1 MESFFSRYR
10 NPMILGLVLLLQV
23 FGLAVQVKRPID
35 PRNPEAGSVRM
46 IRLWISGVIT
56 PIERVFVATGS
67 WFGQG
72 WHDYLN
78 IGGLRRENR
87 ELREQNEQLRI
98 QQTRMEEDAA
108 QGRRLQALLDFKQHF
123 VSQTIAAQVIGSSG
137 TELSR
142 ILYIDRGAKDGLRSD
157 MAVIT
162 PDGVVGKLKDVFP
175 FTAQVL
181 VMNDASSGV
190 GALLEKS
197 RLHGV
202 VKGNTNGDLILEHVM
217 VDEKVEPGERVLTSG
232 GDRIYPKG
240 LPIGTVAQISSGND
254 LFLNICLRP
263 AADLNRLEEVL
274 VVTQPQLAQADSEN
288 PVKAADILAQRLPGV
303 TQKPP
308 ESPAGVKAGAAATAA
323 ASNQKANPA
332 PALSQAKPKMVK
344 PKVVPQNNP
353 AATPAQVDTPASQ
366 PAPSPTSPEVNKP
379 Q

>member
-10 NPMILGLVLLLQV
+10 NPMILGMVLLLQV

-35 PRNPEAGSVRM
+35 PRKPEAGSVRM

-56 PIERVFVATGS
+56 PVERVFVATGS

-98 QQTRMEEDAA
+98 EQARIAEDAA

-123 VSQTIAAQVIGSSG
+123 VTQTVAAQVIGSSG

-142 ILYIDRGAKDGLRSD
+142 VLYIDRGTRDGLRSD

-162 PDGVVGKLKDVFP
+162 PDGVVGKVKDVFP

-190 GALLEKS
+190 GAVLEKS

-202 VKGNTNGDLILEHVM
+202 VKGTTTGDLTLEHVM

-254 LFLNICLRP
+254 LFLNIRLRP
-263 AADLNRLEEVL
+263 AADLNRLDEVL
-274 VVTQPQLAQADSEN
+274 VVTQPQLTQADSEN

-308 ESPAGVKAGAAATAA
+308 ESPAGVKPGTAGNSAV
-323 ASNQKANPA
+323 S
-332 PALSQAKPKMVK
+332 
-344 PKVVPQNNP
+344 
-353 AATPAQVDTPASQ
+353 TPN
-366 PAPSPTSPEVNKP
+366 PAPSPAKPKAVKPPVKAPPQNKPVATPSPIATPTPTPAPSATPPEVNKP

>member
-10 NPMILGLVLLLQV
+10 NPMILGMVLLLQV

-35 PRNPEAGSVRM
+35 PRKPEAGSVRM

-56 PIERVFVATGS
+56 PVERVFVATGN
-67 WFGQG
+67 WFGQS

-98 QQTRMEEDAA
+98 QQAQMAEDAA

-123 VSQTIAAQVIGSSG
+123 VSQTVAAQVIGSSG

-142 ILYIDRGAKDGLRSD
+142 ILYIDRGARDGIRSD

-162 PDGVVGKLKDVFP
+162 PDGVVGKVKDVFP

-202 VKGNTNGDLILEHVM
+202 VKGTTTGDLTLEHVM

-254 LFLNICLRP
+254 LFLNIHLKP
-263 AADLNRLEEVL
+263 AADLNRLDEVL

-288 PVKAADILAQRLPGV
+288 PVKAADILAQRLPGI
-303 TQKPP
+303 TQKPA
-308 ESPAGVKAGAAATAA
+308 ESTAGVKPGPAGNSAV
-323 ASNQKANPA
+323 SNTKPTPSPA
-332 PALSQAKPKMVK
+332 K
-344 PKVVPQNNP
+344 PKVVKPPVKTVPQNEP
-353 AATPAQVDTPASQ
+353 AATPSPIATPAST
-366 PAPSPTSPEVNKP
+366 PEPSATAPEENKP

>member
-10 NPMILGLVLLLQV
+10 NPMILGMVLLLQV

-35 PRNPEAGSVRM
+35 PRKPEAGSVRM

-56 PIERVFVATGS
+56 PVERVFVATGN
-67 WFGQG
+67 WFGQS

-98 QQTRMEEDAA
+98 QQARMEEDAA

-123 VSQTIAAQVIGSSG
+123 VSQTVAAQVIGSSG

-142 ILYIDRGAKDGLRSD
+142 ILYIDRGTRDGIRSD

-162 PDGVVGKLKDVFP
+162 PDGVVGKVKDVFP

-202 VKGNTNGDLILEHVM
+202 VKGTTTGDLTLEHVM

-240 LPIGTVAQISSGND
+240 LPIGTVVQISSGND
-254 LFLNICLRP
+254 LFLNIRLRP

-308 ESPAGVKAGAAATAA
+308 ESPAGAKPGAAGNSAV
-323 ASNQKANPA
+323 SNPN
-332 PALSQAKPKMVK
+332 
-344 PKVVPQNNP
+344 
-353 AATPAQVDTPASQ
+353 
-366 PAPSPTSPEVNKP
+366 PAPSPAKPKAVKPPVKAPPQNKP
-379 Q
+379 VVTPSPIATPAPTPAPSATPAEVSKPQ

>member
-10 NPMILGLVLLLQV
+10 NPMILGMVLLLQV

-35 PRNPEAGSVRM
+35 PRKPEAGSVRM

-56 PIERVFVATGS
+56 PVERVFVATGN
-67 WFGQG
+67 WFGQN

-98 QQTRMEEDAA
+98 QQARMEEDAA
-108 QGRRLQALLDFKQHF
+108 QGRRLQALLDFREHF
-123 VSQTIAAQVIGSSG
+123 VTQTVAAQVIGSSG

-142 ILYIDRGAKDGLRSD
+142 ILYIDRGTRDGIRSD

-162 PDGVVGKLKDVFP
+162 PDGVVGKVKDVFP

-202 VKGNTNGDLILEHVM
+202 VKGTTTGDLTLEHVM

-254 LFLNICLRP
+254 LFLNIRLKP
-263 AADLNRLEEVL
+263 AADLDRLEEVL
-274 VVTQPQLAQADSEN
+274 VVTQPQLTQADSEN

-308 ESPAGVKAGAAATAA
+308 ESAAGVKPGAVGNSAV
-323 ASNQKANPA
+323 SKPNPA
-332 PALSQAKPKMVK
+332 PSAAKPKAVK
-344 PKVVPQNNP
+344 PPVKAAPQNKP
-353 AATPAQVDTPASQ
+353 VATPSPIATPASTPE
-366 PAPSPTSPEVNKP
+366 PSATPPEVNKP